1 MRAVLPGKPAAKLQA
16 ISTALWD
23 SKQIIAYVS
32 GYALI
37 ILGGPHDVLQTIYHE
52 EEEELIAV
60 TIDEVSGRIA
70 VCTHKVVHIYKPY
83 GQREDALK
91 WSLQCTVEPDPNLAP
106 LSTLSWGIEEEILVG
121 ASSLILYS
129 TNNGTEQIWRKPL
142 ANPVKFAQFSYD
154 ASLIAS
160 TGFRDRLV
168 KLWRRLSFGTSDVRF
183 DYAYLAHPTS
193 VTGIH
198 WRKPLHKEQQ
208 IEHVLFTLCADSKLR
223 VWTAMDPHGLQI
235 LQLWA
240 EINLVDSIQP
250 RSISLAE
257 QSKKRF
263 AFILDSKDLRLATE
277 RAVEHASEEEK
288 EQYAIGH
295 LTDVANMCPEVCV
308 VLDDRGHMSAWGLE
322 NVGCKTRKTTD
333 VFNIVHS
340 DGVRLHLGFNNGNS
354 ADNVQ
359 LYPVCGEGKGSGFSL
374 LVHHFDGRIDW
385 LEGGIDKLFD
395 PSPQKNRLHVEST
408 WTGHSGAIKKV
419 NRTVSGQAL
428 VSRTEHGETIVWVQK
443 ASASSTTLHRQS
455 IIDISEHIHRTCVL
469 QEGSFVILLHHDKIS
484 LWDTRERT
492 AIKVADCPYTVRG
505 KPLCLILLP
514 ELETEKSIAHVAT
527 VSSEMKGIV
536 WEVIM
541 PSESSSKGQRRQSQ
555 AISLKQFCTV
565 DLGSGDDLAFVLPV
579 DPAGSTPVI
588 SGFLDTFARDVA
600 ISYTRSGVVKSWTA
614 KVDRR
619 RRKIDWL
626 QTSSV
631 ETGIQDPSLASGS
644 SIRKAAIVDSEK
656 TTLTIWD
663 TRSQQLEYKEHFEG
677 SGPIQD
683 LDWATTPDSQ
693 SILSVGFPHSV
704 IIYCQLRYDYL
715 EAGPSWASIR
725 EIRLRDLTPHPI
737 GDSVWLGSGNLVIGA
752 GNQLFIHDK
761 HVTLSESLVPDLRL
775 TAHERKLQDMFT
787 VVSRLNGPLPAYHP
801 QFVSQCLLAGKI
813 SQMQAI
819 IIELLQKLKFFTEG
833 DHLDP
838 LLDQPAQFFVEEN
851 MEHYIAPVKN
861 RRTSYIDFTEDEK
874 PSAVTEEVA
883 AALNEKLTET
893 KVPLLS
899 SQEQFRLADIIECMG
914 TVEKHRRS
922 IDDNAARFLLFFR
935 QHVILSSSKHL
946 DESSSISWRE
956 ITWAYH
962 SGSQDILVDLVNRHF
977 NSRMLWKHAKES
989 GMFMWMSD
997 INALKAQFEV
1007 IARNEY
1013 TKTDEKNPVDCSLY
1027 YLALR
1032 KKAVLV
1038 GLWRMATWS
1047 REQGATQRLLANN
1060 FQEQRWK
1067 VAAQKNAYALMGKRR
1082 FEYAASFFLLADSL
1096 KDAVSVLANQ
1106 MGDIQ
1111 LAIAVARVYE
1121 GDNGP
1126 VLRSF
1131 LVEKVLPL
1139 AAEEG
1144 NRWQATWA
1152 FWMLQQRDRA
1162 VRALVSPIHTLLS
1175 PPGSPAG
1182 NLQAK
1187 SFLTDDPA
1195 LVVLYKLLRE
1205 KSLQTLK
1212 GAAMVPPREEW
1223 DFVTHTARLYG
1234 RMGCDLLALDLVR
1247 NWEFLPPPPTSTS
1260 TSTVLPT
1267 SPASLDGTSTTT
1279 STTTAKVTS
1288 PVRTRPPPSALNGN
1302 FDIKDI
1308 DPRKMLRRRS
1318 SLVVADLPSPIRA
1331 GFASAEQKEAVVEE
1345 ERQQKQVKQAAAPPP
1360 TPKTFQ
1366 EPDANSLLDSFG
1378 F

>member
-16 ISTALWD
+16 ISTALWN
-23 SKQIIAYVS
+23 SRQIIAYIS
-32 GYALI
+32 GNGLI

-52 EEEELIAV
+52 EEEELVAV

-70 VCTHKVVHIYKPY
+70 ACTEKLVYVYKPY
-83 GQREDALK
+83 GQDEGALK
-91 WSLQCTVEPDPNLAP
+91 WSLQCTLTPDTNETPLA
-106 LSTLSWGIEEEILVG
+106 TLSWGIEEEVLTG
-121 ASSLILYS
+121 ASALELHA
-129 TNNGTEQIWRKPL
+129 TNNRAERLWQKSL
-142 ANPVKFAQFSYD
+142 ANPVKIAQFSYD

-160 TGFRDRLV
+160 TGLHDRLV
-168 KLWRRLSFGTSDVRF
+168 KIWRRLSYGTFDVRF
-183 DYAYLAHPTS
+183 DYAYLSHPTT

-198 WRKPLHKEQQ
+198 WRKPLHREQQ
-208 IEHVLFTLCADSKLR
+208 IEHVLFTICADNKVR
-223 VWTAMDPHGLQI
+223 VWAAIDPHGLQI
-235 LQLWA
+235 LQQWA

-257 QSKKRF
+257 QSKRRF

-277 RAVEHASEEEK
+277 RAVEHASEQDK
-288 EQYAIGH
+288 EHHAISH
-295 LTDVANMCPEVCV
+295 LTDIANLCPEVCV

-322 NVGCKTRKTTD
+322 NVGCKARKTTD
-333 VFNIVHS
+333 IFNIVHTE
-340 DGVRLHLGFNNGNS
+340 GMRFHLGLFTGS
-354 ADNVQ
+354 LEDNVQ
-359 LYPVCGEGKGSGFSL
+359 LYPICGDGERSGFSL
-374 LVHHFDGRIDW
+374 LVHHFDGRVDW
-385 LEGGIDKLFD
+385 LEGGLDKLFD
-395 PSPQKNRLHVEST
+395 PSPQKGRLQLECT
-408 WTGHSGAIKKV
+408 WTGHSAAIKKV
-419 NRTVSGQAL
+419 NRTVSGRAL
-428 VSRTEHGETIVWVQK
+428 VSRTADGETIVWVQK
-443 ASASSTTLHRQS
+443 GGPLEKTLQRHS
-455 IIDISEHIHRTCVL
+455 MIDISEHIHRTCIL
-469 QEGSFVILLHHDKIS
+469 QEGSYVILLHHDKVS
-484 LWDTRERT
+484 LWDTREKI
-492 AIKVADCPYTVRG
+492 AIKVADYPYTMRG

-514 ELETEKSIAHVAT
+514 EVETDQSIAHIAT

-541 PSESSSKGQRRQSQ
+541 PSESRSKEQRRHSQ
-555 AISLKQFCTV
+555 TVSLRQFCTV
-565 DLGSGDDLAFVLPV
+565 DLGTGDDLAFVLPV
-579 DPAGSTPVI
+579 DPAGSAPVI

-614 KVDRR
+614 KVDRE

-626 QTSSV
+626 STSAV
-631 ETGIQDPSLASGS
+631 ETGISEPSLASGS
-644 SIRKAAIVDSEK
+644 SIRKTALVDAKK

-663 TRSQQLEYKEHFEG
+663 TRSMQLEYEEYFEG

-693 SILSVGFPHSV
+693 SILSVGFPHRV

-752 GNQLFIHDK
+752 GNQLFVHDK
-761 HVTLSESLVPDLRL
+761 RVTLSESLIPDLRL
-775 TAHERKLQDMFT
+775 SAHEKQLHDMFT
-787 VVSRLNGPLPAYHP
+787 VVSRLNGPLPVYHP
-801 QFVSQCLLAGKI
+801 QFVSQSLLAGKM
-813 SQMQAI
+813 SQMQTI

-833 DHLDP
+833 EPLDP
-838 LLDQPAQFFVEEN
+838 LLDQAVDFFWEDNMDRSRTPA
-851 MEHYIAPVKN
+851 IN
-861 RRTSYIDFTEDEK
+861 RRTSYVDYTESEK
-874 PSAVTEEVA
+874 PVAVTEEVA

-935 QHVILSSSKHL
+935 QHAILSSSKHL
-946 DESSSISWRE
+946 EESPPISWRE
-956 ITWAYH
+956 VTWAYH
-962 SGSQDILVDLVNRHF
+962 SDSQDILVDLVNRHF
-977 NSRMLWKHAKES
+977 NSRMLWRHARES

-997 INALKAQFEV
+997 VNALRAQFEV

-1047 REQGATQRLLANN
+1047 REQGATQKLLANN

-1067 VAAQKNAYALMGKRR
+1067 TAAQKNAYALMGKRR
-1082 FEYAASFFLLADSL
+1082 FEYAAAFFLLSDSL
-1096 KDAVSVLANQ
+1096 KDAVNVIANQ
-1106 MGDIQ
+1106 MQDLQ

-1126 VLRSF
+1126 VLQAF
-1131 LVEKVLPL
+1131 LEDKVLPL
-1139 AAEEG
+1139 AAEQG

-1162 VRALVSPIHTLLS
+1162 VRSLVSPIHILLFPPTS
-1175 PPGSPAG
+1175 PVG
-1182 NLQAK
+1182 NLHAK

-1195 LVVLYKLLRE
+1195 LVVLYKQLRE

-1212 GAAMVPPREEW
+1212 GAAMIPPREEW

-1247 NWEFLPPPPTSTS
+1247 NWEFLPPPPAASAPAPS
-1260 TSTVLPT
+1260 DSLSSLPL
-1267 SPASLDGTSTTT
+1267 SPASPLDGT
-1279 STTTAKVTS
+1279 AKMMGPPS
-1288 PVRTRPPPSALNGN
+1288 PVRSRAPPSALNGY
-1302 FDIKDI
+1302 DLKDI

-1318 SLVVADLPSPIRA
+1318 SLVVADLPSPIRT
-1331 GFASAEQKEAVVEE
+1331 GFTNGEQSSSNRTEKGEE
-1345 ERQQKQVKQAAAPPP
+1345 QTQSKGPPP
-1360 TPKTFQ
+1360 KAFQ